1 MVSRGQGGTVHNF
14 IRKNDEQKGYNNPFS
29 EGRRAQR
36 QATRFRTQNETTRLT
51 KLVGEYGNNEFVL
64 QHGRKNI
71 TKHTNVLSSLE
82 KQELRYRKKVQVQ
95 LDTDEVLYNDAVDEK
110 GIFSTASLMNPDVEC

>member
-1 MVSRGQGGTVHNF
+1 MQGRIAQSR
-14 IRKNDEQKGYNNPFS
+14 E
-29 EGRRAQR
+29 A
-36 QATRFRTQNETTRLT
+36 RFRTQNETTRLT

-64 QHGRKNI
+64 QHGRTNI

-110 GIFSTASLMNPDVEC
+110 GIFLQHL